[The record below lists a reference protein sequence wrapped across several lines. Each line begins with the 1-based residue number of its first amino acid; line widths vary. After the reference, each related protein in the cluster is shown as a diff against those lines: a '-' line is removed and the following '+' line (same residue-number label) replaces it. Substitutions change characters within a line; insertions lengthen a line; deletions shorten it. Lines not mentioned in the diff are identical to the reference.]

1 MVPFFADILDGIVR
15 DLLEIL
21 FLKDVL
27 RKAINLYQLVQII
40 LSDKNIR
47 KSAADIGIGFA
58 ANIKVEESNL
68 SPNDSKVLA
77 FKKEAGNFLAALLS
91 HILEKSPLKYS
102 LVRSAASLNPL
113 NTANKAKRNFFIN
126 HFSIL
131 LQRLVKVNKILN

>member
-15 DLLEIL
+15 DLLEII

-68 SPNDSKVLA
+68 SPNDFETNDFLLLKKKLETSLLHCCHTFLKSRHGNIHLFEVL
-77 FKKEAGNFLAALLS
+77 
-91 HILEKSPLKYS
+91 
-102 LVRSAASLNPL
+102 
-113 NTANKAKRNFFIN
+113 
-126 HFSIL
+126 HF
-131 LQRLVKVNKILN
+131 